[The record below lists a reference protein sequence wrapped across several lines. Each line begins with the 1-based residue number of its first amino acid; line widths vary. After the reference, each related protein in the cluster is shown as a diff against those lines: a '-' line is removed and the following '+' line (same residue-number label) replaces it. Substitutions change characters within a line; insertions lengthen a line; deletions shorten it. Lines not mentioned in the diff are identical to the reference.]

1 MYTFFQPMPAIN
13 AIIFNI
19 AIIVVIGIDASTL
32 FQATFFVSYYCFIF
46 VFVLLWDL
54 SFSHFA

>member
-1 MYTFFQPMPAIN
+1 MPAIN

-19 AIIVVIGIDASTL
+19 AIIVVIGINASTL

-46 VFVLLWDL
+46 VFVLLRDL